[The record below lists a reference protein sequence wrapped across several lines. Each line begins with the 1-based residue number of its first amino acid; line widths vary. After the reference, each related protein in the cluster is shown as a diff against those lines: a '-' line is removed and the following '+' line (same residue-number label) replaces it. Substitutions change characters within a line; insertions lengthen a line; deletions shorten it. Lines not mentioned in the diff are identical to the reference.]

1 MGHQNLRV
9 EGLWIFQ
16 GHKNVNVLLC
26 GKSQL
31 YPRSNR
37 KKEFGLL
44 KGVLHTTGFCFIGDH
59 QKNFFKGFNFV
70 KIFQR

>member
-16 GHKNVNVLLC
+16 GHKNVNILLC

-70 KIFQR
+70 KICQR

>member
-70 KIFQR
+70 KICQR